1 MIVTVEENGL
11 LGLTQQMSRFGNFGP
26 QGQFDDSRL
35 YSPSQ
40 MALVPV
46 TSAGTASTLHSENP
60 CASTISDI
68 TSQEPSSMPASSAE
82 RWLFQVS

>member
-46 TSAGTASTLHSENP
+46 TSAGTASTLPSENP